1 MDEDLI
7 QELRLRIDE
16 LEYQLGIAN
25 SEKTD
30 LQFELRRVT
39 EDRDALAHQVFYLN
53 TRMNSW

>member
-16 LEYQLGIAN
+16 LENQLGIAN
-25 SEKTD
+25 SEKID

-53 TRMNSW
+53 TRYAF